1 MNSSIYI
8 SDKTW
13 EEVLKEWP
21 EATATK
27 AFKKLWEE
35 RKDIPQEVPQSIPH
49 NDMIPEGTEK
59 REGFTLLE
67 SLIVSHIDRSFND
80 LQPMYAEDV
89 KEMIEEVMSQ
99 HLNDEHTI

>member
-13 EEVLKEWP
+13 EEVQREWP
-21 EATATK
+21 ESTATK

-35 RKDIPQEVPQSIPH
+35 RKSIPQEVPQSIPH
-49 NDMIPEGTEK
+49 NKEG
-59 REGFTLLE
+59 LE
-67 SLIVSHIDRSFND
+67 DIISQHVCSMLDD
-80 LQPMYAEDV
+80 LQFATAEDV

-99 HLNDEHTI
+99 HLNDDHAN